1 VAHCTPP
8 QVRSA
13 PQGVHADRPPA
24 RPHVAHEWKG
34 RSLGVLKEYSRGAQ
48 AVLEDTQRGL
58 QEYSRGTLGLGPW
71 AAIAIP
77 QNVHGSRRT
86 PTEPSR
92 VLKRYSR
99 STQAVLKEYSH
110 V

>member
-1 VAHCTPP
+1 MAHTSSASTQCTPG
-8 QVRSA
+8 RA
-13 PQGVHADRPPA
+13 RRPTACTAA
-24 RPHVAHEWKG
+24 RCARVEGALL
-34 RSLGVLKEYSRGAQ
+34 RVLKEYSRGAQ

-92 VLKRYSR
+92 VLKEYSR
-99 STQAVLKEYSH
+99 STQGVLKEYSH